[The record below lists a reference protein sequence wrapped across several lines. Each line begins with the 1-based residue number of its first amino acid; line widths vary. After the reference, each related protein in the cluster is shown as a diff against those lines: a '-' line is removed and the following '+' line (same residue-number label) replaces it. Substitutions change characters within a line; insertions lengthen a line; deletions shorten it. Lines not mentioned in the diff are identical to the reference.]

1 MSEQII
7 SIKDAIDATMAGIA
21 ELDEWCEEIYQSNF
35 APYFTKV
42 RELYTKL
49 KRSEDIPISDDDLSK
64 ILIDIPLDLF
74 SASEAVH
81 KLKTHQEIMK
91 LNSKYSKLV
100 DGNDD
105 VDKANAQA
113 MEAVTKAFEN
123 IINRAEKEISY
134 CRELIMGAKKIWDA
148 RRHTES
154 VMPISETDD
163 EKPKAKKL
171 PEYIK

>member
-1 MSEQII
+1 MPQQII
-7 SIKDAIDATMAGIA
+7 NIKDVIDATMSGIA

-42 RELYTKL
+42 RDLYTKL

-91 LNSKYSKLV
+91 LNTKYNKLV
-100 DGNDD
+100 DDGNDA
-105 VDKANAQA
+105 DKAYAQT

-148 RRHTES
+148 RRHIEA
-154 VMPISETDD
+154 VMPVAENSE
-163 EKPKAKKL
+163 EKDSPKKL